1 MGRGKHKN
9 WSHSK
14 KREAYKAR
22 RAKPDYPKGGYGV
35 ARPPYAPPK
44 RNNKV

>member
-9 WSHSK
+9 WSHTK

-22 RAKPDYPKGGYGV
+22 RARPDYPKGGYNKV
-35 ARPPYAPPK
+35 PNKPYAPEK
-44 RNNKV
+44 RK